1 MILDEVLHQFH
12 HNGDIWDIIGNILDH
27 LLNWFGTSW
36 YMTPAAWNIKRSV
49 LSKIQWMALQ
59 SRGVNVKQ
67 YCPLLV
73 VTFHFLLK
81 NFFFNSSGL
90 NSCSLLPDSRNDYKN
105 MKTAVLHVS
114 DVYVSVIGLYSR
126 QGNYVIFAVY
136 PALHILPAQKYK
148 YKYRC
153 QGNCVKCIKSGHF
166 CK

>member
-1 MILDEVLHQFH
+1 
-12 HNGDIWDIIGNILDH
+12 
-27 LLNWFGTSW
+27 
-36 YMTPAAWNIKRSV
+36 
-49 LSKIQWMALQ
+49 MALQ

-81 NFFFNSSGL
+81 N
-90 NSCSLLPDSRNDYKN
+90 SRNDYKN

-136 PALHILPAQKYK
+136 PTLHILLLLKNTNTGVKAIVLNALN
-148 YKYRC
+148 
-153 QGNCVKCIKSGHF
+153 QGIFANSILHRLQ
-166 CK
+166 

>member
-1 MILDEVLHQFH
+1 
-12 HNGDIWDIIGNILDH
+12 
-27 LLNWFGTSW
+27 
-36 YMTPAAWNIKRSV
+36 
-49 LSKIQWMALQ
+49 MALQ

-73 VTFHFLLK
+73 VTFPFLLK
-81 NFFFNSSGL
+81 NFFLNSSGL
-90 NSCSLLPDSRNDYKN
+90 NSCSWLPDSRNDYKN

-153 QGNCVKCIKSGHF
+153 QGNCVKCIKAGHF
-166 CK
+166 CKQYIAQASIKELPIDFHPFSSTITHCHYFHISKTHYQEIR

>member
-1 MILDEVLHQFH
+1 
-12 HNGDIWDIIGNILDH
+12 
-27 LLNWFGTSW
+27 
-36 YMTPAAWNIKRSV
+36 
-49 LSKIQWMALQ
+49 MALQ

-81 NFFFNSSGL
+81 NFFLNSSGL

-136 PALHILPAQKYK
+136 PTLHILLLLKNTNTNTGVKAIVLNALKQGIFANSNLHSLQ
-148 YKYRC
+148 YRNY
-153 QGNCVKCIKSGHF
+153 QSTSIHF
-166 CK
+166 HPPLHIVITSI